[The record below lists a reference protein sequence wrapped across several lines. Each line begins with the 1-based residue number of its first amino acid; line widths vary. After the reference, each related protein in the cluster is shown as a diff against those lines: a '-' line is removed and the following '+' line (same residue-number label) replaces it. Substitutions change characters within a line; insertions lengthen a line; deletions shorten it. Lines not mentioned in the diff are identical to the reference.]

1 MFDPLAP
8 TGPEKY
14 WVAHCS
20 PLIPPNLGEETICSD
35 RPRAQRGHLELSKP
49 NFGWSK
55 EVNVAHEREI
65 ADEQA
70 FLDLALVALDH
81 MRDEARSL
89 RDSAAVANMRGA
101 GDLVERDV
109 VMGTAL
115 QRLDQLAI
123 GDQPLFFG
131 RIDYVANESGQA
143 DTYHVGRLAVSDDE
157 LNALV
162 VDWRAPVAEAFYR
175 ATGVESLNLARRR
188 HVALRSHVVTGV
200 EDEYFADSFGELS
213 LPEDE
218 VRSATE
224 EGLVDGGLALGGP
237 GALLAALGRART
249 GRMGDIVATIQGEQ
263 DQIIR
268 TPLAGVLLVQGG
280 PGTGKTAVALHRAAY
295 LLFTHRATLE
305 RQGVLVVGP
314 NPLFLNYIENVLP
327 SLGESGVT
335 LSTISGLV
343 TNVDV
348 RGRDDEAVDQIK
360 GDPRMVQFVARA
372 LRTRQRPLREDV
384 SIPVGRAIVVVKARY
399 TKEVVDHARR
409 RPGNHNQ
416 RRSALGRELAN
427 RLANEYHVRFMREE
441 VEGVSAVNEL
451 ADLIRNTH
459 QFRELLERI
468 WPRLSGQELLHD
480 LFGAPALLRAAG
492 KNLLSEQECQLLY
505 RPRSSSLEEIKWS
518 KADAALIDEARILLG
533 PRRRPRPPTPKLTES
548 DILDGVDLDSYQGN
562 VRAAALREAA
572 RLVPA
577 ANTVLDEAEFVTY
590 GHIVVDEAQDLSP
603 MELRVLRRR
612 DLTGS
617 MTIVGD
623 MGQATT
629 ASSSASW
636 DTVLRVLE
644 PRRTPTRVDLT
655 VSYRTPEEVLTFAA
669 PTLAAAAPDLEPPRP
684 VRRAGT
690 QPIVEVVNEPDFAE
704 RVVAATRR
712 ECAAV
717 APGRV
722 AVIVSGPGVADTVDI
737 LRAGGLD
744 ASDPRQ
750 DAGRGLSA
758 DLVVLAAEGA
768 NGLEFDSVV
777 VLEPG
782 DIARRGAPDRD
793 AVTPRGLRTL
803 YVAMT
808 RPTRRLALVAS
819 RGLPPTLRD
828 GAGLTRHHS

>member
-1 MFDPLAP
+1 M
-8 TGPEKY
+8 
-14 WVAHCS
+14 
-20 PLIPPNLGEETICSD
+20 
-35 RPRAQRGHLELSKP
+35 
-49 NFGWSK
+49 
-55 EVNVAHEREI
+55 AHEREV
-65 ADEQA
+65 AEEQA
-70 FLDLALVALDH
+70 FLDRSLAALDH

-115 QRLDQLAI
+115 HRLDQLAI

-131 RIDYVANESGQA
+131 RIDYNPDAFGAS
-143 DTYHVGRLAVSDDE
+143 DIYHVGRLAVSDE
-157 LNALV
+157 QLNPLV

-175 ATGVESLNLARRR
+175 ATGVESLGLSRRR
-188 HVALRSHVVTGV
+188 HVAIRGHEVTGV
-200 EDEYFADSFGELS
+200 EDEYFADASGELA

-218 VRSATE
+218 VRSATD

-268 TPLAGVLLVQGG
+268 SPLAGVLLVQGG

-295 LLFTHRATLE
+295 LLFTYRASLE

-343 TNVDV
+343 TNVEI
-348 RGRDDEAVDQIK
+348 RGEDSEEVDQLK
-360 GDPRMVQFVARA
+360 GDIRMANLVARA
-372 LRTRQRPLREDV
+372 LRTRQRALRADV
-384 SIPVGRAIVVVKARY
+384 TIPVGRAIITLKSRY
-399 TKEVVDHARR
+399 TEEAVDRARR

-427 RLANEYHVRFMREE
+427 RLAHEYHDRFVR
-441 VEGVSAVNEL
+441 EGVDEVGAAGEL
-451 ADLIRNTH
+451 ADLIRATPEFKEVL
-459 QFRELLERI
+459 QRV

-492 KNLLSEQECQLLY
+492 QDLFSDAELDLLV
-505 RPRSSSLEEIKWS
+505 RKRSASLEEIEWT
-518 KADAALIDEARILLG
+518 KADTALIDEARVLLG
-533 PRRRPRPPTPKLTES
+533 PRKRPRPVLRNL
-548 DILDGVDLDSYQGN
+548 DNGILEGVDLDAYAGD
-562 VRAAALREAA
+562 VRAAALREAQRNA
-572 RLVPA
+572 PQQP
-577 ANTVLDEAEFVTY
+577 TELDEAEFVTY

-603 MELRVLRRR
+603 MELRVLKRR

-629 ASSSASW
+629 PASSASW
-636 DTVLRVLE
+636 DTVLRLLD
-644 PRRTPTRVDLT
+644 PRRAPLRVDLT
-655 VSYRTPEEVLTFAA
+655 VSYRTPEEVLEFARA
-669 PTLAAAAPDLEPPRP
+669 TLRASTPDLEPPRP

-690 QPIVEVVNEPDFAE
+690 SPIIEGAREDTFAATL
-704 RVVAATRR
+704 VAATKR
-712 ECAAV
+712 ETEAV

-722 AVIVSGPGVADTVDI
+722 AVIVAARRVADVVDI
-737 LRAGGLD
+737 LRVNGLD
-744 ASDPRQ
+744 AIDPRVA
-750 DAGRGLSA
+750 DSKGLGA

-768 NGLEFDSVV
+768 NGLEFDAVV
-777 VLEPG
+777 VVEPAE
-782 DIARRGAPDRD
+782 IASRGAAPGELS
-793 AVTPRGLRTL
+793 PQGLRTL
-803 YVAMT
+803 YVALT
-808 RPTRRLALVAS
+808 RPTRRLSLVHVLAL
-819 RGLPPTLRD
+819 PHTLV
-828 GAGLTRHHS
+828 